1 MHTYEQVM
9 QPVEFLR
16 PKIKAKPRAAIILGT
31 GLGSLAEEIEERV
44 AIPYG
49 LIPGFV
55 PSTSVGHKGDLV
67 FGKLDGVPVV
77 AMEGRFHFYEGY
89 SLDQITLPV
98 RVMRAL
104 GAEILVVSN
113 AAGGMNPLMK
123 PGDIVI
129 IDDHIN
135 LMGVNPLVGPNDDRL
150 GLRFPDMCRPY
161 DPVLLE
167 QAERAAVHFGV
178 RARRGIYVA
187 LTGPCLET
195 RAEYRFLRL
204 AGADCVGMSTVPE
217 VIVGVHAGF
226 RILGLS
232 VITDQCFP
240 DVLEPVDIQR
250 IISTAQAAEPG
261 MKALIR
267 GVLRKAFE
275 RDAGEFP
282 RG

>member
-9 QPVEFLR
+9 KPVEWLR
-16 PKIKAKPRAAIILGT
+16 SKIKIKPKAAIILGT
-31 GLGSLAEEIEERV
+31 GLGSLAEEIEKRV
-44 AIPYG
+44 AIPYSQ
-49 LIPGFV
+49 IPGFAA
-55 PSTSVGHKGDLV
+55 STTVSHKGELV
-67 FGKLDGVPVV
+67 FGRLDGLPVV

-129 IDDHIN
+129 LDDHIN
-135 LMGVNPLVGPNDDRL
+135 LMGANPLIGPNDERL
-150 GLRFPDMCRPY
+150 GTRFPDMCRPY

-167 QAERAAVHFGV
+167 YAERAAVHFGV
-178 RARRGIYVA
+178 RARRGVYLA

-195 RAEYRFLRL
+195 RAEYRFLRQI
-204 AGADCVGMSTVPE
+204 GADCVGMSTVPE

-240 DVLEPVDIQR
+240 DVLEPVDIAR
-250 IISTAQAAEPG
+250 IIATANAAEPG

-267 GVLRKAFE
+267 GVLRKVFDRE
-275 RDAGEFP
+275 NGEFP

>member
-1 MHTYEQVM
+1 MHTWEQVM
-9 QPVEFLR
+9 VPVNWLR
-16 PKIKAKPRAAIILGT
+16 ERIRTKPRTAIVLGT
-31 GLGSLAEEIEERV
+31 GLGGLAGEIERRQ
-44 AIPYG
+44 AFPYDQ
-49 LIPGFV
+49 IPGFV
-55 PSTSVGHKGDLV
+55 QATATSHKGELV
-67 FGKLDGVPVV
+67 FGELDGVPVV
-77 AMEGRFHFYEGY
+77 AMEGRYHFYEGY

-104 GAEILVVSN
+104 GAELLIVSN

-123 PGDIVI
+123 PGEIVL

-150 GLRFPDMCRPY
+150 GTRFPDMCRPY
-161 DPVLLE
+161 DPALLDI
-167 QAERAAVHFGV
+167 AERAAVHFGV

-204 AGADCVGMSTVPE
+204 IGADCVGMSTVPE
-217 VIVGVHAGF
+217 VIVGVHCGF

-240 DVLEPVDIQR
+240 DVLEPVDIDR
-250 IISTAQAAEPG
+250 IIATAQAAEPG

-275 RDAGEFP
+275 RPTEDAV